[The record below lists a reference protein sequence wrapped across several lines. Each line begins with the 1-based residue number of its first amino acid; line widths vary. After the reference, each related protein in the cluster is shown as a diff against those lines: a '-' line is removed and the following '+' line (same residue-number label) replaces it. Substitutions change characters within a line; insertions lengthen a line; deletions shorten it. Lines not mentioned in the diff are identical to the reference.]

1 MGLYQDAIADYDMA
15 LHMQPDYAEA
25 DVARSRAKEQ
35 LDQDQDTITASERA
49 DSAAASMRQGLAK
62 VDRGEHRD
70 AITDFD
76 QAIQLQPDYVDAY
89 YNRGVAKFHLG
100 QSQIAISDYDIA
112 LRIQPDYA
120 PAFVAR
126 GVAKASLGKHQDAIP
141 DFDQAIQLEP
151 DNATAYVNRGNAR
164 ASLTNFCKP

>member
-1 MGLYQDAIADYDMA
+1 MSI
-15 LHMQPDYAEA
+15 
-25 DVARSRAKEQ
+25 
-35 LDQDQDTITASERA
+35 
-49 DSAAASMRQGLAK
+49 
-62 VDRGEHRD
+62 
-70 AITDFD
+70 
-76 QAIQLQPDYVDAY
+76 AY

-112 LRIQPDYA
+112 LRMQPDYA

-151 DNATAYVNRGNAR
+151 DNAATLTSIAAVAR